1 MKTYNLNILGS
12 KWKLK
17 VVPKYFDPMLI
28 ECDGFT
34 DRSVR
39 EMYVYD
45 GLADCNDVDALK
57 DYSEYLKVV
66 KRHEIIHAFMYESGL
81 AQCWEHSKYGHNEED
96 LDWMAIQFPKML
108 EVFKKAEAI

>member
-1 MKTYNLNILGS
+1 MQTYTLNILGS

-17 VVPKYFDPMLI
+17 VVPKNYDPMFV

-34 DRSVR
+34 DRSTKT
-39 EMYVYD
+39 MYVYD
-45 GLADCNDVDALK
+45 GSSECTEVDALRNF
-57 DYSEYLKVV
+57 DDYLKVV
-66 KRHEIIHAFMYESGL
+66 KRHEILHAFMYESGL
-81 AQCWEHSKYGHNEED
+81 AQCWEHPRYGHSEED